1 MLTAFFASQNG
12 TSKTVPKTLTY
23 QFENSSGM
31 GLSIV
36 QGNPENLLTSRTVNV
51 PFSNDPYVITSRLS
65 SEGNITPMISVKSE
79 NNWVL
84 NIRVYLRK
92 YGTATDTFLGG
103 LNVDKD
109 HYGTNTIS
117 GTTKVNFGDTLI
129 YRIGLLDGVLTSKS
143 IANTFPTSNIQDPSW
158 GMRAWRLSLEDLY
171 TTSFIGMEL
180 KKGEPYPY
188 DLVVDLGPS
197 TKCTFQGCN
206 AVVEFYEKYSGK
218 IDEVTFKVNTA
229 EDVGNIVVGMDT
241 NKKVVMYL
249 KYVTSA
255 SIKPPTPSKVAINFT
270 VGISPHSPGK
280 ETTISIY
287 NKARTRLLKSVTY
300 EDGDVIVGSSTEFT
314 NVPNSDN
321 NVYYLVITGSVNR
334 SELFNFY
341 DGGVYIF

>member
-23 QFENSSGM
+23 QFENSSGV
-31 GLSIV
+31 GLSII
-36 QGNPENLLTSRTVNV
+36 QGNPENPLTTRTVNV
-51 PFSNDPYVITSRLS
+51 PFSNDPYVITSRLL

-103 LNVDKD
+103 LNVDRD

-143 IANTFPTSNIQDPSW
+143 IANTFPTGSIQDPTW
-158 GMRAWRLSLEDLY
+158 ALSLEDLY
-171 TTSFIGMEL
+171 TTSFIGIEL
-180 KKGEPYPY
+180 RKGEPYPY
-188 DLVVDLGPS
+188 DMEVNLGSS
-197 TKCTFQGCN
+197 TKATFEDCN

-218 IDEVTFKVNTA
+218 IGEITFESNT
-229 EDVGNIVVGMDT
+229 EDNIGETLVGMDT

-255 SIKPPTPSKVAINFT
+255 GVVPPTPSKVEINFT
-270 VGISPHSPGK
+270 VGISPRSPGT
-280 ETTISIY
+280 ETTIFIY
-287 NKARTRLLKSVTY
+287 NRAKTQLLKHVTY
-300 EDGDVIVGSSTEFT
+300 EDGDVRVGSSTNFT

-321 NVYYLVITGSVNR
+321 YVYYLVITGSVNR

>member
-12 TSKTVPKTLTY
+12 TSKQCQKTLTY

-31 GLSIV
+31 VLSIV
-36 QGNPENLLTSRTVNV
+36 QGNPENPLTSRTVNV
-51 PFSNDPYVITSRLS
+51 PLSNDPYVITNRLS

-103 LNVDKD
+103 LNIDKD

-143 IANTFPTSNIQDPSW
+143 IANTFPDDSIQDPAW
-158 GMRAWRLSLEDLY
+158 GLSLEDLY
-171 TTSFIGMEL
+171 TTSFIGMGL
-180 KKGEPYPY
+180 RKGEPYPY
-188 DLVVDLGPS
+188 DLEVNLGPS
-197 TKCTFQGCN
+197 TFCTFEDCN

-218 IDEVTFKVNTA
+218 IGEITFKSDT
-229 EDVGNIVVGMDT
+229 EDNIGETLVGMDT
-241 NKKVVMYL
+241 NKEVVMYL

-255 SIKPPTPSKVAINFT
+255 DVVPPTPSKVAIDFT
-270 VGISPHSPGK
+270 VGISPRSPGT
-280 ETTISIY
+280 ETTIFIY
-287 NKARTRLLKSVTY
+287 NKARTQLLKNVTY
-300 EDGDVIVGSSTEFT
+300 EDGDVIVGASTKFT

-341 DGGVYIF
+341 DEGVYIF

>member
-1 MLTAFFASQNG
+1 
-12 TSKTVPKTLTY
+12 
-23 QFENSSGM
+23 
-31 GLSIV
+31 
-36 QGNPENLLTSRTVNV
+36 
-51 PFSNDPYVITSRLS
+51 
-65 SEGNITPMISVKSE
+65 MISVKSE

-103 LNVDKD
+103 VNVDKD

-129 YRIGLLDGVLTSKS
+129 YRINLLDGVLTSKS
-143 IANTFPTSNIQDPSW
+143 VAHTFPTGSIQDPFYGFS
-158 GMRAWRLSLEDLY
+158 MEDLY

-180 KKGEPYPY
+180 KRDEPYPY
-188 DLVVDLGPS
+188 DLEVNLGPS
-197 TKCTFQGCN
+197 TKGTFEDCN
-206 AVVEFYEKYSGK
+206 AVVEFYEKYNGK
-218 IDEVTFKVNTA
+218 IGEIIFKSDT
-229 EDVGNIVVGMDT
+229 EDNIGETIVGMDT

-255 SIKPPTPSKVAINFT
+255 GVVPPTPSKVAINFT
-270 VGISPHSPGK
+270 VGISPRSPGT
-280 ETTISIY
+280 ETTIFIY
-287 NKARTRLLKSVTY
+287 NRARTRLLKSVTY
-300 EDGDVIVGSSTEFT
+300 EDGDVRVGSSTEFT

-321 NVYYLVITGSVNR
+321 NVYYLVITGSVNK

>member
-12 TSKTVPKTLTY
+12 TSKQVPKTLTY
-23 QFENSSGM
+23 QFENNSGI
-31 GLSIV
+31 GLSII
-36 QGNPENLLTSRTVNV
+36 QGNPENPLTSRTVNV
-51 PFSNDPYVITSRLS
+51 PFSNDSYVITNRLS
-65 SEGNITPMISVKSE
+65 AEGDITPMISVKSE

-103 LNVDKD
+103 LNVDID

-129 YRIGLLDGVLTSKS
+129 YRINLLDGVLTSKS
-143 IANTFPTSNIQDPSW
+143 VANTFPTGSIQDPFYGFS
-158 GMRAWRLSLEDLY
+158 MRDLY

-180 KKGEPYPY
+180 KRNEPYPY
-188 DLVVDLGPS
+188 NFEVNLGPH
-197 TKCTFQGCN
+197 TKGTFEDCN
-206 AVVEFYEKYSGK
+206 AVVEFYEKYNGK
-218 IDEVTFKVNTA
+218 IGEIAFKSDTA
-229 EDVGNIVVGMDT
+229 DNIGETLVGTDI

-255 SIKPPTPSKVAINFT
+255 EVVPPTPSKVAIDFT
-270 VGISPHSPGK
+270 VGISPRSPGT
-280 ETTISIY
+280 ETAIFIY
-287 NKARTRLLKSVTY
+287 NKAKTKLLKNVTY
-300 EDGDVIVGSSTEFT
+300 EDTDVIVGSSTKFT
-314 NVPNSDN
+314 NIPNMDN
-321 NVYYLVITGSVNR
+321 NVYYLVITGSVNK

>member
-23 QFENSSGM
+23 QFENSSGI
-31 GLSIV
+31 GLSII
-36 QGNPENLLTSRTVNV
+36 QGNPENPLTSRTVNV

-103 LNVDKD
+103 LNIDKD

-129 YRIGLLDGVLTSKS
+129 YRINLLDGVLTSKS
-143 IANTFPTSNIQDPSW
+143 IANTFPTGSIQNP
-158 GMRAWRLSLEDLY
+158 AWELSLEDLY
-171 TTSFIGMEL
+171 TTSFISMSL
-180 KKGEPYPY
+180 KKGKPYPY
-188 DLVVDLGPS
+188 DLEVNLGSS
-197 TKCTFQGCN
+197 TKATFNGCN

-218 IDEVTFKVNTA
+218 IGEITFKSYT
-229 EDVGNIVVGMDT
+229 EDNIGETIVGMDT
-241 NKKVVMYL
+241 NKKVAMYL

-255 SIKPPTPSKVAINFT
+255 GVVPPTPSKVAINFT
-270 VGISPHSPGK
+270 VGISPHSPGT
-280 ETTISIY
+280 ETTIFIY
-287 NKARTRLLKSVTY
+287 NKAKTQLLKHVTY
-300 EDGDVIVGSSTEFT
+300 EDGDVVVGSSTEFT
-314 NVPNSDN
+314 NIPNSDN

>member
-31 GLSIV
+31 GLSII
-36 QGNPENLLTSRTVNV
+36 QGNPENPLTPRTVNV
-51 PFSNDPYVITSRLS
+51 PFSNDPYVITSRLL

-143 IANTFPTSNIQDPSW
+143 IANTFPTGSIQDPPW
-158 GMRAWRLSLEDLY
+158 GLNLEYLY
-171 TTSFIGMEL
+171 TTRFIGMEL
-180 KKGEPYPY
+180 KKGESYPY
-188 DLVVDLGPS
+188 NLEVNLGSS
-197 TKCTFQGCN
+197 TKATFEDCN

-218 IDEVTFKVNTA
+218 IGEITFKSNT
-229 EDVGNIVVGMDT
+229 EGNIGETIVGMDT
-241 NKKVVMYL
+241 NKKVAMYL

-255 SIKPPTPSKVAINFT
+255 GAVLPPPSKVAINFT
-270 VGISPHSPGK
+270 VGISPHSPGT
-280 ETTISIY
+280 ETTIFIY
-287 NKARTRLLKSVTY
+287 NKARTKLLKSVTY

-334 SELFNFY
+334 SELFSFY

>member
-23 QFENSSGM
+23 QFENNSGI

-36 QGNPENLLTSRTVNV
+36 QGNPENPLTSRIVDV
-51 PFSNDPYVITSRLS
+51 PFSNAPYVITNRLLA
-65 SEGNITPMISVKSE
+65 EGGITPMISVKSE

-84 NIRVYLRK
+84 QIRVYLRK
-92 YGTATDTFLGG
+92 YGTAIDTFLGG

-129 YRIGLLDGVLTSKS
+129 YRINLLDGVLTSKA
-143 IANTFPTSNIQDPSW
+143 IANKFPIGSIQDPAW
-158 GMRAWRLSLEDLY
+158 GLSLEDLY
-171 TTSFIGMEL
+171 KTSFIGMEL

-188 DLVVDLGPS
+188 NLEVNLGSS
-197 TKCTFQGCN
+197 TKATFEDCN
-206 AVVEFYEKYSGK
+206 AVVEFYERYNGK
-218 IDEVTFKVNTA
+218 IGEITFKSNI
-229 EDVGNIVVGMDT
+229 EDNVGNTIVGMDT
-241 NKKVVMYL
+241 NKIVVMYL

-255 SIKPPTPSKVAINFT
+255 SVVPPTPSKAAINFT
-270 VGISPHSPGK
+270 VGISPHSPGT
-280 ETTISIY
+280 ETMISIY
-287 NKARTRLLKSVTY
+287 NRARTKLLKSVTY
-300 EDGDVIVGSSTEFT
+300 EDGDVRVGSSTEFT

>member
-12 TSKTVPKTLTY
+12 TSKQVPKTLTY
-23 QFENSSGM
+23 QFENNSGM
-31 GLSIV
+31 GLSII
-36 QGNPENLLTSRTVNV
+36 QGNPENPLTSRTVNV
-51 PFSNDPYVITSRLS
+51 PFSNDPYVITNRLS
-65 SEGNITPMISVKSE
+65 AEGNITPMISVKSE

-103 LNVDKD
+103 VNVDKD

-129 YRIGLLDGVLTSKS
+129 YRINLLDGVLTSKS
-143 IANTFPTSNIQDPSW
+143 VAHTFPTGSIQDPFYVFS
-158 GMRAWRLSLEDLY
+158 MKDLY
-171 TTSFIGMEL
+171 TTSSTCIMEL
-180 KKGEPYPY
+180 KRDEPYPY
-188 DLVVDLGPS
+188 DLEVNLGPS
-197 TKCTFQGCN
+197 TKGTFEDCN
-206 AVVEFYEKYSGK
+206 AVVEFYEKYNGK
-218 IDEVTFKVNTA
+218 IGEITFKSDT
-229 EDVGNIVVGMDT
+229 EDNIGETLVGMDI

-255 SIKPPTPSKVAINFT
+255 VVVPPTPSKADIDFT
-270 VGISPHSPGK
+270 VGISPRSPGT
-280 ETTISIY
+280 ETTIFIY
-287 NKARTRLLKSVTY
+287 NKARTQLLKSVTY

-314 NVPNSDN
+314 SVPNNDN
-321 NVYYLVITGSVNR
+321 NVYYLIITGSVNK

>member
-12 TSKTVPKTLTY
+12 TNKTVPKTLTY
-23 QFENSSGM
+23 QFENNSGI
-31 GLSIV
+31 GLSII
-36 QGNPENLLTSRTVNV
+36 QGNPENPLTSRIVNV

-65 SEGNITPMISVKSE
+65 AEGNITPMISVKSG

-103 LNVDKD
+103 LNIDKD
-109 HYGTNTIS
+109 HFGTNTIS
-117 GTTKVNFGDTLI
+117 GSIKVNYGDTLI

-143 IANTFPTSNIQDPSW
+143 VANKFPDGSIQNPYW
-158 GMRAWRLSLEDLY
+158 GFSLEDLC

-180 KKGEPYPY
+180 RKGEPYPY
-188 DLVVDLGPS
+188 DLEVNLGPS
-197 TKCTFQGCN
+197 TKATFEDCN
-206 AVVEFYEKYSGK
+206 AVVEFYERYNGK
-218 IDEVTFKVNTA
+218 IGEVTFDSDT
-229 EDVGNIVVGMDT
+229 EENIGDTIVGMDT

-255 SIKPPTPSKVAINFT
+255 SVQPPTPSKVAINFT
-270 VGISPHSPGK
+270 VGISPHSPGT
-280 ETTISIY
+280 ETTIFIY
-287 NKARTRLLKSVTY
+287 NKARTKLLKNVTY

>member
-31 GLSIV
+31 ELSII
-36 QGNPENLLTSRTVNV
+36 QGNPENPLTSRTVNV

-65 SEGNITPMISVKSE
+65 SEGNITPMISVESE

-103 LNVDKD
+103 LNIDKD

-143 IANTFPTSNIQDPSW
+143 IAHTFPTGSIQDPFYGFS
-158 GMRAWRLSLEDLY
+158 MEDLY
-171 TTSFIGMEL
+171 TTSFIGMDL
-180 KKGEPYPY
+180 KRDEPYPY
-188 DLVVDLGPS
+188 DLEVNLGPS
-197 TKCTFQGCN
+197 TKSTFEGCD
-206 AVVEFYEKYSGK
+206 AVVEFYEKYNGK
-218 IDEVTFKVNTA
+218 IGEITFNSNT
-229 EDVGNIVVGMDT
+229 EENIGETLVGMDT
-241 NKKVVMYL
+241 NKKVVIYL
-249 KYVTSA
+249 NDVTSA
-255 SIKPPTPSKVAINFT
+255 SVDPPTPPKVAIDFT
-270 VGISPHSPGK
+270 VGISPRSPGT
-280 ETTISIY
+280 ETTIFIY
-287 NKARTRLLKSVTY
+287 NMARTQLLKHVTY
-300 EDGDVIVGSSTEFT
+300 EDGDVVAGCSTKFT
-314 NVPNSDN
+314 NVPNNDN
-321 NVYYLVITGSVNR
+321 NVYHLVITGSVNR

-341 DGGVYIF
+341 NGGVYIF

>member
-36 QGNPENLLTSRTVNV
+36 QGNPENPLTSRTVNV

-143 IANTFPTSNIQDPSW
+143 IAHTFPTGSIQDPFYGFS
-158 GMRAWRLSLEDLY
+158 MKDLY

-180 KKGEPYPY
+180 KRDEPYPY
-188 DLVVDLGPS
+188 DLEVNLGPS
-197 TKCTFQGCN
+197 TKGTFEDCN
-206 AVVEFYEKYSGK
+206 AVVEFYEKYNGK
-218 IDEVTFKVNTA
+218 IGEITFKSDT
-229 EDVGNIVVGMDT
+229 EDNIGETLVGMDT
-241 NKKVVMYL
+241 NKKWL
-249 KYVTSA
+249 C
-255 SIKPPTPSKVAINFT
+255 I
-270 VGISPHSPGK
+270 
-280 ETTISIY
+280 
-287 NKARTRLLKSVTY
+287 
-300 EDGDVIVGSSTEFT
+300 
-314 NVPNSDN
+314 
-321 NVYYLVITGSVNR
+321 
-334 SELFNFY
+334 
-341 DGGVYIF
+341 